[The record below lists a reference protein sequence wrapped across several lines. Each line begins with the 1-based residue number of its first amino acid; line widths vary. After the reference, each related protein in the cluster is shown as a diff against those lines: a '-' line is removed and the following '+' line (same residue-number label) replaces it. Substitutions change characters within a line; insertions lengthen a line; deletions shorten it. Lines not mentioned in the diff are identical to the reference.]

1 MTRKKW
7 SHLDDQLEQEII
19 KEYLSGS
26 SCRTTGDKFGIN
38 QVTVFNVLVR
48 NNVPRRTRGGINPL
62 PMDEIVAKYKTNVSA
77 ASIARDYNVTTHT
90 ITAILKLYG
99 IPANLNYH
107 NPQLRRD
114 YFDNIDSY
122 DKAYFLGLLLTDGNV
137 SGNSHVKLELQISD
151 KYILETFT
159 KYIKSSNKV
168 LEYIRDKGNKI
179 LHTAAF
185 SVKSPELVQ
194 ALSKYSIV
202 PRKLTKTTL
211 PILHPDMMPH
221 LIRGMIDGDGF
232 ISTATGTVGFCGQ
245 PNLVIP
251 LHDFLRDTLGLSNRK
266 IRVTNK
272 SQLGPQY
279 HDVCTVTWTVSESEK
294 IANYIYKDK
303 HDCYLTRKFEKSRYS
318 LA

>member
-1 MTRKKW
+1 MARKKW
-7 SHLDDQLEQEII
+7 SHLDDQLEQQII

-48 NNVPRRTRGGINPL
+48 NNVPRRTKGGINPL

-122 DKAYFLGLLLTDGNV
+122 DKSYFLGLLLTDGNV
-137 SGNSHVKLELQISD
+137 YGKSLVRLELQISD
-151 KYILETFT
+151 RYILEKFARYTGN
-159 KYIKSSNKV
+159 SNKIYEHTK
-168 LEYIRDKGNKI
+168 EYRGRPV
-179 LHTAAF
+179 HTASL
-185 SVKSPELVQ
+185 SVKCQEWVA
-194 ALSKYSIV
+194 ALERFGIV
-202 PRKLTKTTL
+202 PRKLLKTKFPQL
-211 PILHPDMMPH
+211 DDAMMPH
-221 LIRGMIDGDGF
+221 LIRGMIDGDGS
-232 ISTATGTVGFCGQ
+232 IDKRSGCIGFSGQ

-251 LHDFLRDTLGLSNRK
+251 LEEYLRKTLNLSPRK
-266 IRVTNK
+266 IYVNNN
-272 SQLGPQY
+272 SDLGPQY
-279 HDVCTVTWTVSESEK
+279 HDVSNVFWKLDESEK